1 MGLVSQGLI
10 LLATGMVAVF
20 VFLMVLIFVV
30 QTTSKFAH
38 KLSYLLPDPESKG
51 PAKKLPVKSNLEIA
65 IAVAMAA
72 KRAGLTGSF
81 PVRADGSGV
90 QSSEKIAVALAAA
103 TSRAGR

>member
-38 KLSYLLPDPESKG
+38 KLSFMLPDPEPKNSTKN
-51 PAKKLPVKSNLEIA
+51 ASVKSNLAIA
-65 IAVAMAA
+65 IAIVAAA
-72 KRAGLTGSF
+72 KQAGKIDLFSGPKSG
-81 PVRADGSGV
+81 VAGSG
-90 QSSEKIAVALAAA
+90 
-103 TSRAGR
+103 SRARQ